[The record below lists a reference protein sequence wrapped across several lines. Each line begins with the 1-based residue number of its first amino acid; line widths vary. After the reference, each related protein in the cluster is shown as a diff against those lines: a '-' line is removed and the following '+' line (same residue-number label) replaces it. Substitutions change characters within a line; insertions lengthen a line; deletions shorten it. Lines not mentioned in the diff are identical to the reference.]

1 VRRVE
6 EVAEQVQGAPVVL
19 RGDLDAGHDLQDRAR
34 RGAGQTDAGERVV
47 VGDGEGG
54 QPAAARQFH
63 DLGGGVGAVAA
74 SGVYVQVGAGGPGQ
88 DLTQGGERLAP
99 GHGGITR
106 RASGRG
112 GAGRAR
118 R

>member
-1 VRRVE
+1 VGGGGGV
-6 EVAEQVQGAPVVL
+6 GG
-19 RGDLDAGHDLQDRAR
+19 GD
-34 RGAGQTDAGERVV
+34 RGAGQDRQGRARAGAGRTDAGERVV

-54 QPAAARQFH
+54 QPAAARQLD
-63 DLGGGVGAVAA
+63 DLGGGVGAVATG
-74 SGVYVQVGAGGPGQ
+74 GVYVQVGAGRPGQ
-88 DLTQGGERLAP
+88 GLTQGGERLAP
-99 GHGGITR
+99 GHGSITR